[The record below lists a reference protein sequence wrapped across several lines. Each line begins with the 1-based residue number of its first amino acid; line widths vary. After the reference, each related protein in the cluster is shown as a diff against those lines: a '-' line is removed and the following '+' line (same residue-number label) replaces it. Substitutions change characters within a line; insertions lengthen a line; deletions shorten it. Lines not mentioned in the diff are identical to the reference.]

1 MTAYIGFDCTAPSLH
16 VGHLRMIMLLR
27 LLQRTGHRPIVLMGG
42 GTTRIGDPS
51 GKDEARRLLDDAQIA
66 ANMAGI
72 RTVFERFLE
81 FGDGPRDAIMA
92 NNADWL
98 DELGYIPFLRE
109 VGRHF
114 SINRMLGFDSV
125 KLRLERSQ
133 PCRSSSSTTWSCR
146 PTISSSLAGATAASC
161 RWADRTSGATSS
173 AASSWAGEST
183 TRVLYG
189 LTTPLLTTADGA
201 KMGKT
206 AAGAVWLDGD
216 LLAPYDYWQFWRN
229 VADADVGRFL
239 RSFTELE
246 DAEIERLEGL
256 AGAELNEA
264 KKVLASEATRL
275 CHGEAA
281 ARAAAATARRTFE
294 QGAVAADLPTL
305 DIDRR
310 ELETGIPAFELFR
323 RSGTVRQRRRGAA
336 PDPRRRRAHQR
347 CRGRGRAGNGHRRG
361 ADRGR
366 GDQALGRPQ
375 APRRRSTREGRR
387 GPALG
392 RAAARPSP
400 PAARAQQ
407 EPRRQRRDGEA
418 DDEKR
423 SRGQIGRGG
432 DQYARHHRGGTARE
446 RPPHVVAAAGG
457 ARRARAG

>member
-1 MTAYIGFDCTAPSLH
+1 MPSPKSDFLRRATARGFVHQVTDAEGLDAAAAGGRVTAYIGFDCTAPSLH

-51 GKDEARRLLDDAQIA
+51 GKDEARRLLDDGQIE

-81 FGDGPRDAIMA
+81 FGDGPRDAVMV

-125 KLRLERSQ
+125 KLRLERRQ
-133 PCRSSSSTTWSCR
+133 PLSFLEFNYMVVQAYDFLELGRRYGCILQMGGSDQWGN
-146 PTISSSLAGATAASC
+146 IV
-161 RWADRTSGATSS
+161 SGVEL
-173 AASSWAGEST
+173 GRRIDD
-183 TRVLYG
+183 RVLYG

-206 AAGAVWLDGD
+206 AAGAVWLNGD
-216 LLAPYDYWQFWRN
+216 LLPPYDYWQFWRN

-264 KKVLASEATRL
+264 KKVLATEATRL

-281 ARAAAATARRTFE
+281 ARAAAGTARRTFE

-310 ELETGIPAFELFR
+310 ELEAGIPAFELFR
-323 RSGTVRQRRRGAA
+323 RSGLCGS
-336 PDPRRRRAHQR
+336 
-347 CRGRGRAGNGHRRG
+347 G
-361 ADRGR
+361 
-366 GDQALGRPQ
+366 
-375 APRRRSTREGRR
+375 
-387 GPALG
+387 
-392 RAAARPSP
+392 
-400 PAARAQQ
+400 
-407 EPRRQRRDGEA
+407 GEA
-418 DDEKR
+418 R
-423 SRGQIGRGG
+423 RLIRGG
-432 DQYARHHRGGTARE
+432 GGRINDVVVEDEQGIVTSAALTEEGVIKLSAGRK
-446 RPPHVVAAAGG
+446 RHVVVRPGKG
-457 ARRARAG
+457 ERDR